1 MGREDTA
8 DMQEAPLCAQ
18 CARDSRELFE
28 VVPFVDRK
36 SLGIRQYGRCEH
48 LVRPDGECWTRH
60 VASPRCG

>member
-48 LVRPDGECWTRH
+48 LARPDG
-60 VASPRCG
+60 